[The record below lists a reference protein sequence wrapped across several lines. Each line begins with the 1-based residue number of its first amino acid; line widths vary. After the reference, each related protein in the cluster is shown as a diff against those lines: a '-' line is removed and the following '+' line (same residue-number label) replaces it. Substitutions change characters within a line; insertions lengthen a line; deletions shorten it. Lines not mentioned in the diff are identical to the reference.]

1 MAIQYTGNGVIIF
14 VTMHNPVTQI
24 HRAGR
29 QDIYTTLFSLYAGAA
44 YIQNVIFRY
53 CWH

>member
-1 MAIQYTGNGVIIF
+1 MTIQYTGNGGIIF

-24 HRAGR
+24 HRRVRR
-29 QDIYTTLFSLYAGAA
+29 QELYTTAFSLYAGAA

-53 CWH
+53 